1 MKLANFT
8 ASQHYHQFPADEK
21 LPRPFVDLLVQYG
34 DADERYLGPLPLL
47 KPGEHQG
54 HLSDK

>member
-1 MKLANFT
+1 
-8 ASQHYHQFPADEK
+8 
-21 LPRPFVDLLVQYG
+21 LVQYR

-47 KPGEHQG
+47 KTGEHQG